1 MKMLIFVIV
10 LAAVTA
16 VILWRVNKADNE
28 RELARRK
35 AMKKR
40 QAERHAAIDPEA
52 HVKWPVIIRSAGKQ
66 AEEPEA
72 ELPEPT
78 MTTIQYK
85 PTDTAGLPH

>member
-16 VILWRVNKADNE
+16 VILWRVNKADKQ
-28 RELARRK
+28 RDLARRK

-40 QAERHAAIDPEA
+40 QAERHAAIDPEE
-52 HVKWPVIIRSAGKQ
+52 HVKWPVIIKPAGKQ
-66 AEEPEA
+66 SKEKEA

-78 MTTIQYK
+78 MTTIQYE
-85 PTDTAGLPH
+85 PSDTAGLPH